1 MGSRGIK
8 MKIGVPVKCQ
18 NGHRAVWFYSFRGL
32 DVISE
37 VVDRELQCDCE
48 YPESGQGY
56 FADGEPFV
64 VVGNPPQWEELTTS

>member
-1 MGSRGIK
+1 

-18 NGHRAVWFYSFRGL
+18 DGHRAVWFYSFRGL

-37 VVDRELQCDCE
+37 GVPHKSKCDCPKHE
-48 YPESGQGY
+48 IGQGY

-64 VVGNPPQWEELTTS
+64 VVGNPPQWEEPKC